1 MSDKTKNLIRQIYSI
16 VLSVMTAVAGLL
28 LIIQSQRIYRR
39 DLLETERPYSRE
51 VVAEYLGQIAP
62 VLYVWIALVVIG
74 YILWQVFP
82 PENKRLK
89 ATIYKTDIAKR
100 MRAPLPTELVSDKL
114 QKIELINKIVRGITA
129 LFGVVATIMVSI
141 CILNGENYSHPGQSF
156 DPMNDFLIMLPQ
168 FMPWVAAFFIL
179 AVATSIYSE
188 ISAKKEI
195 EEIKRI
201 HKENKGFTPALIG
214 GKEKRSFIQI
224 PEKFKTEKFKKG
236 VTLGFRIG
244 LPVIGVTLFIIG
256 LFNGGV
262 EEVFEKAI
270 NICTE
275 CIGLG

>member
-1 MSDKTKNLIRQIYSI
+1 MSDKTKNLIRRIYGI
-16 VLSVMTAVAGLL
+16 VLSVMTAVAGIL
-28 LIIQSQRIYRR
+28 LIVQSQRIYHRE
-39 DLLETERPYSRE
+39 LSGHEAPYSRAI
-51 VVAEYLGQIAP
+51 VAEYLGQIAP
-62 VLYVWIALVVIG
+62 VLYIWIALIVIG
-74 YILWQVFP
+74 YVLWQVFP
-82 PENKRLK
+82 PEEKRLK
-89 ATIYKTDIAKR
+89 ATIYKTDVAKR

-114 QKIELINKIVRGITA
+114 QKIDLINKIVRGVTV
-129 LFGVVATIMVSI
+129 LFGVIATVMVSI
-141 CILNGENYSHPGQSF
+141 CVFNRDNYSQPGKDFHP
-156 DPMNDFLIMLPQ
+156 MEDFIAMLPQ
-168 FMPWVAAFFIL
+168 FLPWVAVFFLL
-179 AVATSIYSE
+179 AVALSIYSE

-201 HKENKGFTPALIG
+201 RKENKGFTPASIG
-214 GKEKRSFIQI
+214 SKEKKSFIQI

-244 LPVIGVTLFIIG
+244 LPVVGVTLFIIG